1 MRYRFTRPTLC
12 GVVTADSLNTPLMLL
27 TKSVNIFVGARQSAR
42 SAPIPDD
49 IPKYHLKSEV
59 RRFFLAI
66 PRQRLRDRV
75 LFDLMYRHGLRR
87 REAAEL
93 RRDQITLNEG
103 RITIARL
110 KGSRSGVYRLHM
122 ASLRLLKQYLRTLE
136 RSADNPYLFPGRL
149 ANTHISPTTIYY
161 LCRKYSRAAGLR
173 RTNPHAFRHSCGVHA
188 ANARLDLLDIADLL
202 GHKSLGTAMRYAA
215 VSSKRRDENF
225 QRIVQS
231 REFARTG

>member
-1 MRYRFTRPTLC
+1 
-12 GVVTADSLNTPLMLL
+12 MLL
-27 TKSVNIFVGARQSAR
+27 TKSVNIVLRVLRSAR
-42 SAPIPDD
+42 STPIPDE

-66 PRQRLRDRV
+66 GRLRDRV
-75 LFDLMYRHGLRR
+75 LFALMYQHGLRR

-93 RRDQITLNEG
+93 RRTDINLAEGLITV
-103 RITIARL
+103 RRL
-110 KGSRSGVYRLHM
+110 KGSRSGVYRLHKGTIQL
-122 ASLRLLKQYLRTLE
+122 LRSYLKTLDG
-136 RSADNPYLFPGRL
+136 SNMYLFPGR
-149 ANTHISPTTIYY
+149 AEATHISPTTIYY
-161 LCRKYSRAAGLR
+161 LCRKYARAAGLR

-225 QRIVQS
+225 ERIVHS
-231 REFARTG
+231 GEFARTV